1 VPPAARDEV
10 YRTYWWFASERQRIF
25 DKRARGEPDPWT
37 EDPILSTYKFCNTF
51 RASDRVSQFLIREVI
66 YGPDSSRLSGEDMLL
81 RIVLFRLFSRETT
94 WRIIQD
100 ELGPLTVASFDPER
114 LDRRL
119 EDELAA
125 GRPIYTHAFI
135 LCANKAFGHERKH
148 RNHLALLEAMLK
160 QRALHRSLARA
171 QTLKT
176 VYETLLAYPL
186 LGPFMAYQL
195 AIDLNYSELLD
206 LSEDEFTVAG
216 PGAERGIRK
225 VFADVGGLSNQKLIR
240 WMVDHQDEEC
250 ERLGIARPLLYGRPL
265 HAIDCQ
271 GLFCEVDKYS
281 RVAFPHLRSN
291 RKAIKAAFKASP
303 EPLPLFYPPK
313 WQLND
318 KLPSHAPHT
327 AQADEL
333 DQQRLFALAS

>member
-1 VPPAARDEV
+1 VPPVARDEV

-25 DKRARGEPDPWT
+25 DKRAQGEPDPWT
-37 EDPILSTYKFCNTF
+37 EDHILSTYKFCNTF

-66 YGPDSSRLSGEDMLL
+66 YGPDSPRLSSEDMLL

-94 WRIIQD
+94 WRIIED

-135 LCANKAFGHERKH
+135 LCANKAFGHDRKH
-148 RNHLALLEAMLK
+148 RNHLALLETML
-160 QRALHRSLARA
+160 RDASLHQALARA
-171 QTLKT
+171 RTLQT

-225 VFADVGGLSNQKLIR
+225 VFADRGGLRSEELIR

-250 ERLGIARPLLYGRPL
+250 ERLAITAPSLYGRRL

-291 RKAIKAAFKASP
+291 RKAIKATFKASL
-303 EPLPLFYPPK
+303 EPLTLFYPPK
-313 WQLND
+313 WQLNH
-318 KLPSHAPHT
+318 KLPSQDPRT
-327 AQADEL
+327 AQTEEP
-333 DQQRLFALAS
+333 DQQQLFALAS